1 MMVQM
6 DGVTGQEQTVIVLA
20 ATNRPWELDEALRR
34 RLEKR
39 VYIPL
44 PTLEGRA
51 ALFALNLKTV
61 ETSDVDLDDLASRTE
76 NYSGADVANVCRDA
90 AMMSVRRVMV
100 DMRSQGLSGPE
111 MQRELA
117 KRQKDMCVAVSHDDM
132 VEAIRKVKG
141 SVGLADLKRYREWEA
156 EFGAA

>member
-1 MMVQM
+1 
-6 DGVTGQEQTVIVLA
+6 
-20 ATNRPWELDEALRR
+20 
-34 RLEKR
+34 
-39 VYIPL
+39 
-44 PTLEGRA
+44 
-51 ALFALNLKTV
+51 
-61 ETSDVDLDDLASRTE
+61 
-76 NYSGADVANVCRDA
+76 
-90 AMMSVRRVMV
+90 
-100 DMRSQGLSGPE
+100 

>member
-1 MMVQM
+1 M
-6 DGVTGQEQTVIVLA
+6 
-20 ATNRPWELDEALRR
+20 
-34 RLEKR
+34 
-39 VYIPL
+39 
-44 PTLEGRA
+44 
-51 ALFALNLKTV
+51 FALNLKTV